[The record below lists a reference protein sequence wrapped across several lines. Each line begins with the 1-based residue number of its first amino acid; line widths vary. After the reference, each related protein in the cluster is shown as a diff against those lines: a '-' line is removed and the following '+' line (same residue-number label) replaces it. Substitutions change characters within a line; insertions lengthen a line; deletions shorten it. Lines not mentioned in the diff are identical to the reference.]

1 LPSGIRH
8 EIGIERPRKILPPAE
23 FRARGGV
30 PVNKRVPQSN
40 LQREA
45 RPRFDTHNPATGQSG
60 RTYEG
65 RTQAEVRDI
74 VVAVDRAFAK
84 WRRRSYSERAG
95 VMKKA
100 AAVLRQRKDEFAA
113 LMMEEMGKPISDGRA
128 EVEKCATACDY
139 FADNAERFL
148 AQEKVDLGGPEAF
161 ISFEPLGVILAIMPW
176 NFPFWQVFR
185 FAAPT
190 LMAGNVAVLK
200 HASNVPGCA
209 LAIETVFR
217 EAGFPDDVFRTLLIP
232 SRDVD
237 AVIDMKEV
245 KAVTLTGS
253 VEAGRKVAAAAAQRL
268 KKSVLE
274 LGGSDA
280 YVVLEDADIA
290 KAAKICAT
298 ARMVNAGQSCI
309 AGKRFIVVE
318 KVLHQFEKAFVAAM
332 KAYEMGDPRDEGT
345 KFGPMYSI
353 AGRDELH
360 EQVKRSIAAG
370 ARVLTGG
377 EKPQKPGAW
386 YPPTVLTD
394 VKSGVPAFEEE
405 IFGPVASVIVA
416 NDERD
421 AIAIANDSEFGLG
434 SAVITRDLD
443 RGRRIAAHELE
454 SGMSFVN
461 DNVRSDARMPFG
473 GLKHSGYGR
482 EVSRY
487 GLLEFVNI
495 KSVLVTPM
503 A

>member
-1 LPSGIRH
+1 M
-8 EIGIERPRKILPPAE
+8 GIERPRKILPPAE

-40 LQREA
+40 LQSEA

-421 AIAIANDSEFGLG
+421 AIAIANASEFGLG

>member
-1 LPSGIRH
+1 
-8 EIGIERPRKILPPAE
+8 
-23 FRARGGV
+23 
-30 PVNKRVPQSN
+30 VNKRVPQSN
-40 LQREA
+40 LQSEA

>member
-1 LPSGIRH
+1 M
-8 EIGIERPRKILPPAE
+8 
-23 FRARGGV
+23 
-30 PVNKRVPQSN
+30 NKRVPQSN
-40 LQREA
+40 LQSEA

>member
-1 LPSGIRH
+1 MSI
-8 EIGIERPRKILPPAE
+8 
-23 FRARGGV
+23 
-30 PVNKRVPQSN
+30 QSV
-40 LQREA
+40 
-45 RPRFDTHNPATGQSG
+45 NPATGDVVE
-60 RTYEG
+60 TYEETSPKEIERILAG
-65 RTQAEVRDI
+65 AQA
-74 VVAVDRAFAK
+74 AFAE
-84 WRRRSYSERAG
+84 WRNTPFTARARSMRNAAEMLKKRRT
-95 VMKKA
+95 
-100 AAVLRQRKDEFAA
+100 DFAR
-113 LMMEEMGKPISDGRA
+113 LMTLEMGKPIVQAEA
-128 EVEKCATACDY
+128 EVDKCAWTCEF
-139 FADNAERFL
+139 FAEHAEGFL
-148 AQEKVDLGGPEAF
+148 AEQPRETDASRSYVRFD
-161 ISFEPLGVILAIMPW
+161 PLGPVLAVMPW

-190 LMAGNVAVLK
+190 LMAGNAAVLK

-209 LAIETVFR
+209 LAIESVFR
-217 EAGFPDDVFRTLLIP
+217 DAGFPDDVFRTLLIP
-232 SRDVD
+232 SRDVES
-237 AVIDMKEV
+237 VIDMNEV

-253 VEAGRKVAAAAAQRL
+253 VEAGRKVATQAAQRL

-405 IFGPVASVIVA
+405 LFGAVASVIVA

-473 GLKHSGYGR
+473 GLKHSGHGR

>member
-1 LPSGIRH
+1 M
-8 EIGIERPRKILPPAE
+8 
-23 FRARGGV
+23 
-30 PVNKRVPQSN
+30 NKRVPQSN
-40 LQREA
+40 LQSEA

-161 ISFEPLGVILAIMPW
+161 ITFEPLGVILAIMPW